1 MHTITLGIRE
11 SDEFICNALYLSVTV
26 TAVFW
31 MGESV
36 EDDRSVC

>member
-1 MHTITLGIRE
+1 MYPITLGIRE
-11 SDEFICNALYLSVTV
+11 SDEFICNALYLSVT
-26 TAVFW
+26 AVFW